1 MRRETVEDYIRA
13 IHALE
18 GQGMVSTSEVASF
31 LGCTCSTVSE
41 AFEKLSVEGYLEWKP
56 YMGVKLNDKGR
67 RIARR
72 AAERFRTIYLFLLSI
87 GVEDGQARR
96 DAHLMEH
103 EVSEQA
109 LSRIRMCLALEGD
122 R

>member
-1 MRRETVEDYIRA
+1 MRRETVEDYTRA

-18 GQGMVSTSEVASF
+18 GQGMVSTSGVASF
-31 LGCTCSTVSE
+31 LGCSCSAVSE
-41 AFEKLSVEGYLEWKP
+41 AFDKLAGEGYLEWKP

-67 RIARR
+67 RVALR
-72 AAERFRTIYLFLLSI
+72 ATERFLAAYRFLLTI
-87 GVEDGQARR
+87 GVRDEQARR

-103 EVSEQA
+103 EVSD
-109 LSRIRMCLALEGD
+109 LTLTRIRMCLAPGD

>member
-1 MRRETVEDYIRA
+1 MRKETVENYVRA
-13 IHALE
+13 IHTLE
-18 GQGMVSTSEVASF
+18 GQGKVSTKEVASF
-31 LGCTCSTVSE
+31 LGCSCSTVSE

-67 RIARR
+67 RVACR